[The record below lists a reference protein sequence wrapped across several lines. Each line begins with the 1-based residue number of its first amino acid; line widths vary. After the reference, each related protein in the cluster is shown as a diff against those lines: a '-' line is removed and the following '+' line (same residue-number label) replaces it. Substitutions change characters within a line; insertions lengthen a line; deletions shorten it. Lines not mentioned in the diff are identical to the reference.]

1 MRLSIYVVKNYAD
14 QGECYDSFQDL
25 HNSSHHTKLNNVK
38 VLNKLNA
45 SWTFFKTLV
54 FFSAQF

>member
-1 MRLSIYVVKNYAD
+1 MLDRGDPHNFND
-14 QGECYDSFQDL
+14 DRNL
-25 HNSSHHTKLNNVK
+25 HNSSHHTKAKLNNVK
-38 VLNKLNA
+38 VLNKRNA